1 MSDLIWEISYLEKNL
16 KPTNQLGQELNLIYA
31 SNSSLKDSDILA
43 LSSALK
49 KNSIF
54 EGDLQ
59 LSENHLTDQSVLY
72 LTEALSLSQVKIRA
86 IDLSTNFLKDK
97 SGIYLG
103 NLLSSNYPLQQL
115 YLKNCSIGELGVQRI
130 FETLET
136 SVLQVLDIGLVNS
149 NSLVT
154 MGKYISRTTHLKQL
168 SFQQGEPWSDPSK
181 SSFLQNIK
189 SNYSI
194 LLFEVQCPDSPDFN
208 EEVIS
213 IADRN
218 NMLNDQ
224 SVNEKVQSLSCDQK
238 NFAAE
243 IQKLIENDHQN
254 LPVRVYLENSIGT
267 LLNDGIYAL
276 MKFRY
281 KENNPDKNT
290 AVNNIKWLVRYI
302 LDNSRN

>member
-31 SNSSLKDSDILA
+31 SNSNLKDSNILA
-43 LSSALK
+43 LSTALK
-49 KNSIF
+49 QNSVF

-72 LTEALSLSQVKIRA
+72 LTEALSLSQARIRA

-97 SGIYLG
+97 SGVYLG

-130 FETLET
+130 FEALET
-136 SVLQVLDIGLVNS
+136 STLQVLDIGLVNS

-154 MGKYISRTTHLKQL
+154 MGNYLSRPVHLKQL
-168 SFQQGEPWSDPSK
+168 SFQQAEPWSAASK
-181 SSFLQNIK
+181 SSFIQSIK
-189 SNYSI
+189 KNYSI
-194 LLFEVQCPDSPDFN
+194 LLYEVQSTDSPDFT

-224 SVNEKVQSLSCDQK
+224 SVNESVQSLSCDQK

-243 IQKLIENDHQN
+243 IQKLIENDLQN

-281 KENNPDKNT
+281 KESLPEKNT
-290 AVNNIKWLVRYI
+290 AVDNIKWLVRYI